1 MSLGYPSV
9 TSIVW
14 QNIRIDQGA
23 IDATIIAEVELV
35 NYSDKR
41 VKHEEVVGLKESFR
55 DIHER
60 YKGKIPGLE
69 EVLKETFFI
78 EEKFFPPPYLPKGY
92 YRSSLQ
98 QITGI
103 KILPP
108 EFCRAPRV

>member
-78 EEKFFPPPYLPKGY
+78 EEKFF
-92 YRSSLQ
+92 SSSISAQRILQ
-98 QITGI
+98 ILSSTNHRHKNFPSGI
-103 KILPP
+103 
-108 EFCRAPRV
+108 FQGT